1 MSDANTKLAVLNEKV
16 DNLES
21 NLLHKMRNQE
31 NQTKMLY
38 NEVID
43 INNKLKYLAIIAS
56 VLFFLVQGGLVD
68 FVKTL
73 M

>member
-21 NLLHKMRNQE
+21 NLLHKMNNQQ
-31 NQTKMLY
+31 NQMKMLY
-38 NEVID
+38 DEVVD

>member
-1 MSDANTKLAVLNEKV
+1 MSNADTKLAVLTEKV

-43 INNKLKYLAIIAS
+43 INNKLK
-56 VLFFLVQGGLVD
+56 
-68 FVKTL
+68 
-73 M
+73 

>member
-1 MSDANTKLAVLNEKV
+1 MSDATTKLAVLTEKV

-21 NLLHKMRNQE
+21 NLLHKLRNQE
-31 NQTKMLY
+31 NQIKMLY
-38 NEVID
+38 EEVVD